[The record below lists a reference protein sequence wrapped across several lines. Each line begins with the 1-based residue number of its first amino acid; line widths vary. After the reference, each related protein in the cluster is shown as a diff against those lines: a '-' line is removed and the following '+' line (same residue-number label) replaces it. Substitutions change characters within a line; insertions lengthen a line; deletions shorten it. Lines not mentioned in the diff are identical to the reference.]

1 MDEKKRFNLLIDNE
15 RYPVSI
21 LPAEEEAYREA
32 AKQINY
38 KLNKYRSAFPEFNSI
53 QHWKM
58 VALDLAYEN
67 ISMKGRNDT
76 RPYMENLKNW
86 KRILKDVSNLTGAK
100 VYRKI
105 L

>member
-21 LPAEEEAYREA
+21 LPAEEEGYREA

-38 KLNKYRSAFPEFNSI
+38 KLNKYRSAFPEFNSK

-67 ISMKGRNDT
+67 ISMKGRNDI
-76 RPYMENLKNW
+76 RPYMEKLKELEEDIE
-86 KRILKDVSNLTGAK
+86 RCIRPDRDEGL
-100 VYRKI
+100 
-105 L
+105 

>member
-21 LPAEEEAYREA
+21 LPAEEEGYREA

-58 VALDLAYEN
+58 AALDLAYEN

-76 RPYMENLKNW
+76 RPYMEKLKELEEDIE
-86 KRILKDVSNLTGAK
+86 RCIRPDRGEGL
-100 VYRKI
+100 
-105 L
+105 

>member
-21 LPAEEEAYREA
+21 LPSEEEGYREA

-38 KLNKYRSAFPEFNSI
+38 KLNKYRSAFPEFSSI

-67 ISMKGRNDT
+67 FSMKERNDT
-76 RPYMENLKNW
+76 LPYQEKLKELNEDIERYIQDSRN
-86 KRILKDVSNLTGAK
+86 KGL
-100 VYRKI
+100 
-105 L
+105 

>member
-21 LPAEEEAYREA
+21 LPAQEEGYREA

-76 RPYMENLKNW
+76 RPYMEKLKELEEDIE
-86 KRILKDVSNLTGAK
+86 RCIRPDRGEGL
-100 VYRKI
+100 
-105 L
+105 